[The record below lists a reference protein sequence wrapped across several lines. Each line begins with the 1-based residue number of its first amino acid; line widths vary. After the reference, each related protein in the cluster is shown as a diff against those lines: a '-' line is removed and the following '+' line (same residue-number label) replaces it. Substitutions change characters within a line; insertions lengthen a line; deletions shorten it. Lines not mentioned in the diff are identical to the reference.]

1 MKILFVTNSIGMEGA
16 SVALINILQYSK
28 ENNITPF
35 VTCPKKGEFSDTLDK
50 LGIPFLII
58 GNPLEIYPK
67 VYSWK
72 AFIKYPYS
80 FLLMLV
86 KRHKAFDKLCFCIEK
101 FKPNIIHTNVG
112 AVQIGFLAAKKYG
125 IPHVWHIREYQK
137 EDFNMSPFPS
147 MNIFKK
153 RIHDANNHCICITKD
168 IFLHFNMAISKDKII
183 YDGVIDKGLVQP
195 FNETKK
201 KYILFAGRLEDAK
214 GCKELIKAFNI
225 YAKKS
230 GLYDLLIAGVG
241 NKKYIEEC
249 KILMDNEIQNRVH
262 FLGAVSHEEVFRLM
276 YDASIYV
283 VPSRNEG
290 FGFVTAEAM
299 FNGTI
304 VIGKNTGGTKEQFNN
319 AYDLT
324 GEDIAFRYNTDEQ
337 LPQKL
342 LECENLQKK
351 HYMQLAIKGQQVVC
365 ELYDIGTQS
374 KKIYDFLMHLNNQRK
389 FND

>member
-1 MKILFVTNSIGMEGA
+1 
-16 SVALINILQYSK
+16 
-28 ENNITPF
+28 
-35 VTCPKKGEFSDTLDK
+35 
-50 LGIPFLII
+50 
-58 GNPLEIYPK
+58 
-67 VYSWK
+67 
-72 AFIKYPYS
+72 
-80 FLLMLV
+80 
-86 KRHKAFDKLCFCIEK
+86 
-101 FKPNIIHTNVG
+101 
-112 AVQIGFLAAKKYG
+112 
-125 IPHVWHIREYQK
+125 
-137 EDFNMSPFPS
+137 MSPFPS

-168 IFLHFNMAISKDKII
+168 IFLHFNMAISKDKVI

-249 KILMDNEIQNRVH
+249 KILMDNKIQNRVH

-365 ELYDIGTQS
+365 ELYDIATQS
-374 KKIYDFLMHLNNQRK
+374 KKICDFLMHLNNQRK

>member
-1 MKILFVTNSIGMEGA
+1 M
-16 SVALINILQYSK
+16 
-28 ENNITPF
+28 
-35 VTCPKKGEFSDTLDK
+35 
-50 LGIPFLII
+50 
-58 GNPLEIYPK
+58 
-67 VYSWK
+67 
-72 AFIKYPYS
+72 
-80 FLLMLV
+80 
-86 KRHKAFDKLCFCIEK
+86 
-101 FKPNIIHTNVG
+101 
-112 AVQIGFLAAKKYG
+112 AAKKYG

-249 KILMDNEIQNRVH
+249 
-262 FLGAVSHEEVFRLM
+262 
-276 YDASIYV
+276 
-283 VPSRNEG
+283 
-290 FGFVTAEAM
+290 
-299 FNGTI
+299 
-304 VIGKNTGGTKEQFNN
+304 
-319 AYDLT
+319 
-324 GEDIAFRYNTDEQ
+324 
-337 LPQKL
+337 
-342 LECENLQKK
+342 
-351 HYMQLAIKGQQVVC
+351 
-365 ELYDIGTQS
+365 
-374 KKIYDFLMHLNNQRK
+374 
-389 FND
+389 